1 LTETHRTKPDA
12 WWQIRKASPE
22 EGRIVALIQ
31 WRELFGDQ
39 LGEMERRIVLTV
51 DLAPTEDGKTEI
63 YLQWE
68 VSSPMH
74 RGQVEEMIKAVKS
87 AIRQNLSAA

>member
-1 LTETHRTKPDA
+1 T
-12 WWQIRKASPE
+12 ASPE
-22 EGRIVALIQ
+22 AGRIVALLP
-31 WRELFGDQ
+31 WRELSGAQ
-39 LGEMERRIVLTV
+39 LGEMERRIILTV

-68 VSSPMH
+68 VHSPMH
-74 RGQVEEMIKAVKS
+74 KGQVEEMIKAVKS